1 MGRST
6 KRRYEEHT
14 LAARGEGHPFPA
26 RGPLEPETKQMT
38 NVGSR
43 FRGQALVLR
52 ADGSGIA
59 TTEEQAEQSGVMLL
73 SVPLARKRGKLFSI

>member
-43 FRGQALVLR
+43 FRGQALVFC
-52 ADGSGIA
+52 A
-59 TTEEQAEQSGVMLL
+59 L
-73 SVPLARKRGKLFSI
+73 SDPA

>member
-43 FRGQALVLR
+43 FRG
-52 ADGSGIA
+52 
-59 TTEEQAEQSGVMLL
+59 
-73 SVPLARKRGKLFSI
+73 LARKRGKLFSI